1 MWKLEG
7 LSHCQ
12 KELLSIYVMERTGLS
27 AEAGGPPVG
36 VSVGM
41 QSMGFERS
49 QAIYEFFEW
58 GSSWSDVYYNFPKEL
73 ESLI

>member
-12 KELLSIYVMERTGLS
+12 KELLSIYFMERTGLS

-49 QAIYEFFEW
+49 QAIYEFFE
-58 GSSWSDVYYNFPKEL
+58 
-73 ESLI
+73 